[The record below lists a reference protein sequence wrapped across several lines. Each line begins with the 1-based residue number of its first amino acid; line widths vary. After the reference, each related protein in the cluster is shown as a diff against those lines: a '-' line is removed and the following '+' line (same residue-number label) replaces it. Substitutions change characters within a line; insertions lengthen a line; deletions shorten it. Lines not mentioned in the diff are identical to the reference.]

1 MQVEYFESDT
11 DDAAD
16 SQGVSGEFS
25 ADDDMLSEDDEPRT
39 SDSDDGLGE
48 DSDEDMSE

>member
-16 SQGVSGEFS
+16 SEDQSGEMS
-25 ADDDMLSEDDEPRT
+25 AGDATLSDDEHLGG
-39 SDSDDGLGE
+39 DSGNGSGE